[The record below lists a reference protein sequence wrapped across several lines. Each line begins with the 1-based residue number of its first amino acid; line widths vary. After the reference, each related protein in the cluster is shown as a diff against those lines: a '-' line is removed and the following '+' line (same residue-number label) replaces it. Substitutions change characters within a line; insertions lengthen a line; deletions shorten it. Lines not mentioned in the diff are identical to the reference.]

1 MGDGN
6 CYLFHFDAGNVD
18 HQVVLNSR
26 LPRAVGSILI
36 GAFLAISGA
45 IMQGMTR
52 NFLAS
57 PSIMGVSDGA
67 AFVITLMMILAPNST
82 SMGLIGGSFV
92 GSALG
97 VAIVFGLAWMIP
109 GGLAPVRMAILGT
122 IIGTFL
128 SSLSAVLS
136 IYFNVSQNV
145 SFWFNAR
152 LHQMDPGMIQLAI
165 PFALVA
171 IVGAMLLA
179 KPITLL
185 SLGDDVATG
194 LGQRALPVKLGA
206 MLCVALL
213 TGVSVALAGKI
224 AFVGLL
230 IPHITRYLIGVD
242 YRWVI
247 PCSGL
252 IGGVFWA
259 CLMC

>member
-1 MGDGN
+1 
-6 CYLFHFDAGNVD
+6 
-18 HQVVLNSR
+18 
-26 LPRAVGSILI
+26 
-36 GAFLAISGA
+36 
-45 IMQGMTR
+45 
-52 NFLAS
+52 
-57 PSIMGVSDGA
+57 
-67 AFVITLMMILAPNST
+67 
-82 SMGLIGGSFV
+82 
-92 GSALG
+92 
-97 VAIVFGLAWMIP
+97 
-109 GGLAPVRMAILGT
+109 
-122 IIGTFL
+122 
-128 SSLSAVLS
+128 
-136 IYFNVSQNV
+136 
-145 SFWFNAR
+145 
-152 LHQMDPGMIQLAI
+152 MIQLAI

-171 IVGAMLLA
+171 VVGAMLLA

-194 LGQRALPVKLGA
+194 LGQRSLPVKLGA

-252 IGGVFWA
+252 IGGVFWV